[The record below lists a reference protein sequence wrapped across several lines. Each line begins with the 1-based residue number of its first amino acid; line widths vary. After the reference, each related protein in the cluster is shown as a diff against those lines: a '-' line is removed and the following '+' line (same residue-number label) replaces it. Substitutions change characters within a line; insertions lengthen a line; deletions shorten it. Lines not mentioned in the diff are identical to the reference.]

1 MDIDDKRGFD
11 CCCGLVRSLAA
22 MTMIPQSERSQLW
35 LQGPQFPPLDVGG
48 SRRSPSVP
56 PRLLLPRRL
65 PRRAPHT
72 RGRRRAGG
80 GAGAAQHRGRCDPA
94 RPGRAPPRG
103 LHKVAGASRRG
114 SRRPVTASRLRRGA
128 PWAAAFAR
136 GRPAVSLSEA
146 GAAGTVWPRPRACF
160 CRRPRKQA
168 LRPVARSGNALRGAS
183 GRPLPASLPPGT
195 GAAGGRRS

>member
-1 MDIDDKRGFD
+1 MLRSGPLTRGDDDDPAIRTFPA
-11 CCCGLVRSLAA
+11 LASRPSISATWRRRQPSVTFRAAALAA
-22 MTMIPQSERSQLW
+22 STP
-35 LQGPQFPPLDVGG
+35 
-48 SRRSPSVP
+48 SPAAS
-56 PRLLLPRRL
+56 
-65 PRRAPHT
+65 APHAWEAA
-72 RGRRRAGG
+72 GRRRSGG
-80 GAGAAQHRGRCDPA
+80 RAAPRALRPGPA
-94 RPGRAPPRG
+94 RPGPSAGPPQGGRSKPPREP
-103 LHKVAGASRRG
+103 AA
-114 SRRPVTASRLRRGA
+114 TASRLRRGA